1 MEHGRGSI
9 KGKTGCK
16 WYERGDGKMRR
27 CPNWGGRWEVNTEG
41 EGRERKINAKDIL
54 KRKKESCYFYLPKIT
69 YDIYMYI

>member
-1 MEHGRGSI
+1 
-9 KGKTGCK
+9 
-16 WYERGDGKMRR
+16 MRR